1 MYFASRAQAGRMLAT
16 QLVPKY
22 RYEDCAIVALNDG
35 GVVVAAQ
42 IAMQLHC
49 VINLLL
55 YEEIK
60 LPMEPQA
67 ISGIAHNGAYIYNS
81 YYAPAEAE
89 ELVSEYRGFIEQEK
103 TNKMSKMQ
111 HMLGH
116 GGVVRRDLLKGHTI
130 ILVSDG
136 LRSPFGLELA
146 AEYLKPINYEK
157 LVVVTPLASI
167 EAVDRMHVLADDL
180 YCLNVVESTLETDH
194 YYDQQDVPSH
204 EKIIEIIEKIILNW
218 Q

>member
-1 MYFASRAQAGRMLAT
+1 MYFASRAQAGRQLADK
-16 QLVPKY
+16 LVPKY

-60 LPMEPQA
+60 IPMEPNA
-67 ISGIAHNGAYIYNS
+67 ISGIAHNGAYIQNS
-81 YYAPAEAE
+81 YYQKAEAD
-89 ELVSEYRGFIEQEK
+89 ELTGEYYQYIEQQK
-103 TNKMSKMQ
+103 TEKMSNMQ
-111 HMLGH
+111 RLMGH
-116 GGVVRRDLLKGHTI
+116 GGVVRKDLLKGHTI
-130 ILVSDG
+130 ILVADG
-136 LRSPFGLELA
+136 LRTAFALELA
-146 AEYLKPINYEK
+146 AEYLKPIDYTR
-157 LVVVTPLASI
+157 LVVATPLASI

-180 YCLNVVESTLETDH
+180 YCLSVVESTLDTDH
-194 YYDQQDVPSH
+194 YYDSHDVPEH
-204 EKIIEIIEKIILNW
+204 DKVVEIIEKIILNW